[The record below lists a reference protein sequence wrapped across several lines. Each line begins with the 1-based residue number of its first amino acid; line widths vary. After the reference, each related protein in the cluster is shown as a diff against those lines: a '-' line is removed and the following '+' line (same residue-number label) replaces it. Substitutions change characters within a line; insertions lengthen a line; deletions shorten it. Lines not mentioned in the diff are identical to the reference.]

1 MKQKY
6 TVIVLKSITS
16 AIILLLFSYVVTNI
30 GFELSGESDL
40 IKKTNSIKSL
50 IMSDEGSVPDSI
62 LFVNICYDK
71 ELVDVNDEDGFLKG
85 QIDITNRQA
94 LYDFLELLAEK
105 ADYKYVLMDV
115 FFEEGISSNAD
126 SVLFAKI
133 SSMDRIVI
141 PKHRDT
147 TLAGDSKLE
156 EKSSFSDYTTTLLGN
171 DFNKY
176 ELLDGE
182 EKSMALTM
190 YEDITGNTIDKY
202 GPFYFDSYS
211 ICNRTLFS
219 KQMILFNTPYDKN
232 GEKNYY
238 HLTTDLL
245 QDPEGTQALIK
256 GKYIFVGDMELDDIH
271 DTVQGELP
279 GSVITANTFIAL
291 MNGKHKIPIYV
302 IIILF
307 TIYFFFSYSIF
318 SHHSMSEILVNK
330 IEKKYP
336 KLLTPFSVNLL
347 SWISYSLILSCIC
360 LFFYYTL
367 YISYDIFLTATFLQG
382 IDYIVSK
389 FFLNKQKTS

>member
-1 MKQKY
+1 MKKKH
-6 TVIVLKSITS
+6 TILLKSVTS
-16 AIILLLFSYVVTNI
+16 AIVLLLFSYVVTNV

-40 IKKTNSIKSL
+40 IKKTNSVKSL
-50 IMSDEGSVPDSI
+50 IMSDDGPVPDSI

-94 LYDFLELLAEK
+94 LYDFLELLSVK
-105 ADYKYVLMDV
+105 SDYKYVLMDI
-115 FFEEGISSNAD
+115 FFEDGISSNAD
-126 SVLFAKI
+126 SALFAKI
-133 SSMDRIVI
+133 SAMDRIVI
-141 PKHRDT
+141 PKHRDA

-291 MNGKHKIPIYV
+291 MNGKHKIPLYV

-307 TIYFFFSYSIF
+307 TIYFIFSYSIF

-336 KLLTPFSVNLL
+336 KLLSPFSVNLL
-347 SWISYSLILSCIC
+347 SWISYSLILSGIC

-382 IDYIVSK
+382 IDYIESK
-389 FFLNKQKTS
+389 LNSDKV

>member
-115 FFEEGISSNAD
+115 FFEDGISSNAD

-141 PKHRDT
+141 PKHRDA

-307 TIYFFFSYSIF
+307 TIYFFFSYSIY

-347 SWISYSLILSCIC
+347 SWISYSFILSCIC

-382 IDYIVSK
+382 IDYIESK
-389 FFLNKQKTS
+389 LNSD

>member
-1 MKQKY
+1 MKKKR
-6 TVIVLKSITS
+6 IVFKSVTS
-16 AIILLLFSYVVTNI
+16 AIILLLFSYIVTNV

-40 IKKTNSIKSL
+40 IKKTNSVKSL
-50 IMSDEGSVPDSI
+50 FMSDEGHVPDSI
-62 LFVNICYDK
+62 LFINICYDK

-94 LYDFLELLAEK
+94 LYDFLELLSVK
-105 ADYKYVLMDV
+105 ADYKYVLMDI
-115 FFEEGISSNAD
+115 FFEDGISSNVD
-126 SVLFAKI
+126 SALFSKI

-141 PKHRDT
+141 PKHRDA

-156 EKSSFSDYTTTLLGN
+156 EKSSFSDYTTTLFGN

-176 ELLDGE
+176 ELLDGK
-182 EKSMALTM
+182 EKSMALTV
-190 YEDITGNTIDKY
+190 YEDITGNTINEI
-202 GPFYFDSYS
+202 GPFYFDGYN

-245 QDPEGTQALIK
+245 QDPEGAQALVK

-279 GSVITANTFIAL
+279 GSVITANIFIAL
-291 MNGKHKIPIYV
+291 MNGKHKIPMYV

-307 TIYFFFSYSIF
+307 TIYFCFSYSIF
-318 SHHSMSEILVNK
+318 SHHSMSEIFVSK

-336 KLLTPFSVNLL
+336 KLLSPFSVNLL
-347 SWISYSLILSCIC
+347 SWISYSLILSGIC
-360 LFFYYTL
+360 LLFYYTL

-382 IDYIVSK
+382 IDYIESK
-389 FFLNKQKTS
+389 FGSKNPNK

>member
-1 MKQKY
+1 MKKKCL
-6 TVIVLKSITS
+6 ILKSVTT
-16 AIILLLFSYVVTNI
+16 AIVLLLFSYIVTNI

-40 IKKTNSIKSL
+40 IKKTNSVKSL
-50 IMSDEGSVPDSI
+50 LISDEGPVPDSI

-85 QIDITNRQA
+85 KIDITNRQA
-94 LYDFLELLAEK
+94 LYDLLELLSVR

-115 FFEEGISSNAD
+115 FFEDGISSETD
-126 SVLFAKI
+126 SALFAKI
-133 SSMDRIVI
+133 CSMNRIVI
-141 PKHRDT
+141 PKHRDA

-156 EKSSFSDYTTTLLGN
+156 EKSSFSDYTTTLFGN

-190 YEDITGNTIDKY
+190 YENVTGNAIDKI
-202 GPFYFDSYS
+202 GPFYYDGYS
-211 ICNRTLFS
+211 LCNRTLFS
-219 KQMILFNTPYDKN
+219 KQMILFNTPYDKY

-245 QDPEGTQALIK
+245 QDPEGAQALMK
-256 GKYIFVGDMELDDIH
+256 DKYIFVGDMELDDIH

-279 GSVITANTFIAL
+279 GSVITANIFIAL

-302 IIILF
+302 VIILF
-307 TIYFFFSYSIF
+307 TIYFIFSYSIF
-318 SHHSMSEILVNK
+318 SHHSMSELLVSK
-330 IEKKYP
+330 IDKKYP
-336 KLLTPFSVNLL
+336 KLLSPFSVNLL
-347 SWISYSLILSCIC
+347 SWISYSLILSGIC
-360 LFFYYTL
+360 LLFYYTL

-382 IDYIVSK
+382 IDYIESK
-389 FFLNKQKTS
+389 FNSDKV

>member
-1 MKQKY
+1 MKKKCL
-6 TVIVLKSITS
+6 ILKSVTT
-16 AIILLLFSYVVTNI
+16 AIVLLLFSYIVTNI

-40 IKKTNSIKSL
+40 IKKTNSVKSL
-50 IMSDEGSVPDSI
+50 LISDEGPVPDSI

-85 QIDITNRQA
+85 KIDITNRQA
-94 LYDFLELLAEK
+94 LYDLLELLSVR

-115 FFEEGISSNAD
+115 FFEDGISSETD
-126 SVLFAKI
+126 SALFAKI
-133 SSMDRIVI
+133 CSMNRIVI
-141 PKHRDT
+141 PKHRDA

-156 EKSSFSDYTTTLLGN
+156 EKSSFSDYTTTLFGN

-190 YEDITGNTIDKY
+190 YENVTGNAIDKI
-202 GPFYFDSYS
+202 GPFYYDGYS
-211 ICNRTLFS
+211 LCNRTLFS
-219 KQMILFNTPYDKN
+219 KQMILFNTPYDKY

-245 QDPEGTQALIK
+245 QDPEGAQALMK
-256 GKYIFVGDMELDDIH
+256 DKYIFVGDMELDDIH

-279 GSVITANTFIAL
+279 GSVITANIFIAL

-302 IIILF
+302 VIILF
-307 TIYFFFSYSIF
+307 TIYFIFSYSIF
-318 SHHSMSEILVNK
+318 SHHSMSELLVSK
-330 IEKKYP
+330 IDKKYP
-336 KLLTPFSVNLL
+336 KLLSPFSVNLL

-360 LFFYYTL
+360 LLFYYTL

-382 IDYIVSK
+382 IDYIESK
-389 FFLNKQKTS
+389 FNSDKV

>member
-1 MKQKY
+1 MKKKR
-6 TVIVLKSITS
+6 IVFKSATS
-16 AIILLLFSYVVTNI
+16 AIVLLLFSYIVTNV

-40 IKKTNSIKSL
+40 IKKTNSVKSL
-50 IMSDEGSVPDSI
+50 FMSDEGSVPDSI

-94 LYDFLELLAEK
+94 LNDFLELLSAK
-105 ADYKYVLMDV
+105 ADYKYVLIDV
-115 FFEEGISSNAD
+115 FFEDGISSNAD

-141 PKHRDT
+141 PKHRDA

-156 EKSSFSDYTTTLLGN
+156 EKSSFSDYTTTLFGN

-176 ELLDGE
+176 ELMDGE

-190 YEDITGNTIDKY
+190 YEDVTGNSIDKI
-202 GPFYFDSYS
+202 GPLYFDGYS
-211 ICNRTLFS
+211 LCNRTLFS

-245 QDPEGTQALIK
+245 QDPEGAQALMK

-279 GSVITANTFIAL
+279 GCVITANIFIAL
-291 MNGKHKIPIYV
+291 MNGKHKIPIFV

-307 TIYFFFSYSIF
+307 TIYFVFSCFIF
-318 SHHSMSEILVNK
+318 SHHSMSEILVSK
-330 IEKKYP
+330 IEKNYP
-336 KLLTPFSVNLL
+336 KLLSPFSVNLL
-347 SWISYSLILSCIC
+347 SWISYSLILSGIC
-360 LFFYYTL
+360 LLFYYTL

-382 IDYIVSK
+382 IDYIESK
-389 FFLNKQKTS
+389 FGSKNPN

>member
-1 MKQKY
+1 MKKKR
-6 TVIVLKSITS
+6 IVFKSVTS
-16 AIILLLFSYVVTNI
+16 AIILLLFSYIVTNV

-40 IKKTNSIKSL
+40 IKKTNSVKSL
-50 IMSDEGSVPDSI
+50 FMSDEGHVPDSI
-62 LFVNICYDK
+62 LFINICYDK

-94 LYDFLELLAEK
+94 LYDFLELLSVK
-105 ADYKYVLMDV
+105 ADYKYVLMDI
-115 FFEEGISSNAD
+115 FFEDGISSNVD
-126 SVLFAKI
+126 SALFSKI

-141 PKHRDT
+141 PKHRDA

-176 ELLDGE
+176 ELLDGK
-182 EKSMALTM
+182 EKSMALTV
-190 YEDITGNTIDKY
+190 YEDITGNTINEI
-202 GPFYFDSYS
+202 GPFYFDGYN

-245 QDPEGTQALIK
+245 QDPEGAQALVK

-279 GSVITANTFIAL
+279 GSVITANIFIAL
-291 MNGKHKIPIYV
+291 MNGKHKIPMYV

-307 TIYFFFSYSIF
+307 TIYFCFSYSIF
-318 SHHSMSEILVNK
+318 SHHSMSEIFVSK

-336 KLLTPFSVNLL
+336 KLLSPFSVNLL
-347 SWISYSLILSCIC
+347 SWISYSLILSGIC
-360 LFFYYTL
+360 LLFYYTL

-382 IDYIVSK
+382 IDYIESK
-389 FFLNKQKTS
+389 FGSKNPNK

>member
-1 MKQKY
+1 MKKKR
-6 TVIVLKSITS
+6 IVSKSATS
-16 AIILLLFSYVVTNI
+16 AIVLLLFSYIVTNV

-40 IKKTNSIKSL
+40 IKKTNSVKSL
-50 IMSDEGSVPDSI
+50 FVSDEGSVPDSI

-94 LYDFLELLAEK
+94 LYDFLELLSAK

-115 FFEEGISSNAD
+115 FFEEGVTSNAD
-126 SVLFAKI
+126 SALFAKI
-133 SSMDRIVI
+133 SSMNRIVI
-141 PKHRDT
+141 PKHRDA
-147 TLAGDSKLE
+147 TLAGDSMLE
-156 EKSSFSDYTTTLLGN
+156 GKSSFSDYTTTLLGN

-190 YEDITGNTIDKY
+190 YEDVTGNAIDKL
-202 GPFYFDSYS
+202 GPFYFDGYS
-211 ICNRTLFS
+211 LCNRTLFS

-245 QDPEGTQALIK
+245 QDPEGAQALMK

-279 GSVITANTFIAL
+279 GSVITANIFIAL

-307 TIYFFFSYSIF
+307 IIYFIFSYSIF

-336 KLLTPFSVNLL
+336 KLLSPFSVNLL
-347 SWISYSLILSCIC
+347 SWISYSFILSGIC
-360 LFFYYTL
+360 LVFYYTL
-367 YISYDIFLTATFLQG
+367 YISYDIFLTATLLQI
-382 IDYIVSK
+382 IDYIESK
-389 FFLNKQKTS
+389 FNKNKLL

>member
-1 MKQKY
+1 M
-6 TVIVLKSITS
+6 
-16 AIILLLFSYVVTNI
+16 
-30 GFELSGESDL
+30 
-40 IKKTNSIKSL
+40 
-50 IMSDEGSVPDSI
+50 
-62 LFVNICYDK
+62 
-71 ELVDVNDEDGFLKG
+71 
-85 QIDITNRQA
+85 DI
-94 LYDFLELLAEK
+94 
-105 ADYKYVLMDV
+105 
-115 FFEEGISSNAD
+115 FFEDGISSSAD
-126 SVLFAKI
+126 SALFAKI
-133 SSMDRIVI
+133 SAMDRIVI
-141 PKHRDT
+141 PKHRDA

-291 MNGKHKIPIYV
+291 MNGKHKIPLYV

-307 TIYFFFSYSIF
+307 TIYFIFSYSIF

-336 KLLTPFSVNLL
+336 KLLSPFSVNLL
-347 SWISYSLILSCIC
+347 SWISYSLILSGIC

-382 IDYIVSK
+382 IDYIESK
-389 FFLNKQKTS
+389 LNSDKV